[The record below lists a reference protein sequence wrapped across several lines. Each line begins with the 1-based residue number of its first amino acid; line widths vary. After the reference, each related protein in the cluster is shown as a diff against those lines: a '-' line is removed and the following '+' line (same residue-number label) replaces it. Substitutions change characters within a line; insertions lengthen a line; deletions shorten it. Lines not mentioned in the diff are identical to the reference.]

1 MNDNLE
7 TKTHT
12 TNEKLAI
19 ASVNYV
25 RKLTG
30 LNQGLY
36 TLIASIKNDDGSTTP
51 SNFDKSMILAFDPT
65 FLSESTE
72 EEIMKVAF
80 LEVYKSYLYFLIQRS
95 KMGLVVTEF
104 SEDELSLFST
114 DFDVGEITESTAV
127 YQVAS
132 QYSKKLLSEI
142 SKSNLTASNLIKN
155 YYGLYNTRERNTL
168 IKSV

>member
-1 MNDNLE
+1 VSDNLK

-25 RKLTG
+25 RKQTS
-30 LNQGLY
+30 LNRGLY
-36 TLIASIKNDDGSTTP
+36 TLVASIKNDDGSTTP

-65 FLSESTE
+65 FLSQSSER
-72 EEIMKVAF
+72 EIMKVAF
-80 LEVYKSYLYFLIQRS
+80 LEAYKAYMYYMVLRND
-95 KMGLVVTEF
+95 MGLQTAEF
-104 SEDELSLFST
+104 NEDELSLFST
-114 DFDVGEITESTAV
+114 EFELGEITESTAV

-132 QYSKKLLSEI
+132 QYSSKLLSEI